1 MREDVDIVHL
11 QRGYRLHDD
20 LVWRANDCMWLIRA
34 NADEVEM

>member
-11 QRGYRLHDD
+11 QRSDRLHDD
-20 LVWRANDCMWLIRA
+20 LVRRANDCMRLIRT